1 MSYHPE
7 EFIGKELSIK
17 RAQNKSLAG
26 LSGII
31 IDETKK
37 TFTITTKEM
46 ENKTILKS
54 GCIFTI
60 NGQEITGAELEMRP
74 EERIKRR

>member
-7 EFIGKELSIK
+7 EFIGKELSVT
-17 RAQNKSLAG
+17 RAQNKSLTG
-26 LSGII
+26 LTGII

-37 TFTITTKEM
+37 TFTITTKDM
-46 ENKTILKS
+46 EEKTILKT
-54 GCIFTI
+54 GCTFTI
-60 NGQEITGAELEMRP
+60 NGQEMAGAELEMRP